1 MKQTLSRGQSPF
13 LVADIDKQDT
23 GRRPPDAAAP
33 RPKAGLAPTV
43 LAWAM
48 LCALPSPA
56 GAADL
61 EVAAHPVRSGEGTV
75 KLMLFEREEG
85 FRKEDKARQVLSL
98 PAGPGT
104 VVGRFGNL
112 PPGRYAVIA
121 YHDENGDGKLNLRFG
136 MFPKEGYGLSNN
148 PKLSGPPKFADAAL
162 DLPESGRRI
171 DVRLDY

>member
-1 MKQTLSRGQSPF
+1 MKIRIASVIL
-13 LVADIDKQDT
+13 
-23 GRRPPDAAAP
+23 AA
-33 RPKAGLAPTV
+33 L
-43 LAWAM
+43 
-48 LCALPSPA
+48 ALPALARPTL
-56 GAADL
+56 AADL
-61 EVAAHPVRSGEGTV
+61 EVVVHEVRAGEGQV

-98 PAGPGT
+98 SAAAGT
-104 VVGRFGNL
+104 VAGRFTDL

-162 DLPESGRRI
+162 DLPGAGRRI
-171 DVRLDY
+171 DIRLDY